1 MNKIALI
8 FKREFIT
15 RIRNKAFI
23 IMTFLGPLL
32 LAGIFIIPMWLE
44 KMQKEEIKKVAVI
57 DETHLLASTIKDYQS
72 YRFTHLPDKTVE
84 EVRENIEELGFDA
97 VLFIPRN
104 IYKSNWA
111 VIYSNAWV
119 DDALKAYVS
128 YVLRRD
134 LEYMAL
140 MKENV
145 DADIIKRVSTPVF
158 VGVQKWSKDG
168 TYIDEESALV
178 KKSAIAFG
186 VAFLLYFFIFIYGVL
201 VLRGVIEEKV
211 NRVVEI
217 VVSSVKPFQLMVSKI
232 LGIGTVGL
240 IQFIV
245 WTVLTIGIVYTA
257 QVTLFSDLYDPTP
270 LPEMGQ
276 VIDVGDTNSN
286 VAANITDID
295 YAVDLFG
302 SLQGI
307 NWTVMISSFVLFF
320 IFGYILYASIFA
332 GIGAIID
339 QETDT
344 QQFVLPVSLPLVLSI
359 LLLQV
364 IISNPDGQLAF
375 WMSLFPLTSPIIMLA
390 RLPFGIPYW
399 QVVLS
404 CTILI
409 LSCWGSIYVSS
420 KMYRAGI
427 LHYGKKMSI
436 SSIVALFKR
445 S

>member
-1 MNKIALI
+1 
-8 FKREFIT
+8 
-15 RIRNKAFI
+15 
-23 IMTFLGPLL
+23 
-32 LAGIFIIPMWLE
+32 
-44 KMQKEEIKKVAVI
+44 V
-57 DETHLLASTIKDYQS
+57 
-72 YRFTHLPDKTVE
+72 
-84 EVRENIEELGFDA
+84 
-97 VLFIPRN
+97 
-104 IYKSNWA
+104 
-111 VIYSNAWV
+111 WV

-145 DADIIKRVSTPVF
+145 DANIIKRVRTPVF

-186 VAFLLYFFIFIYGVL
+186 AAFLLYFFIFIYGVL

-240 IQFIV
+240 IQFVV

-257 QVTLFSDLYDPTP
+257 QVTLFADLYDPTP

-276 VIDVGDTNSN
+276 TID
-286 VAANITDID
+286 AAQSQTQATAKNMADID
-295 YAVDLFG
+295 YAVDLFE

-307 NWTVMISSFVLFF
+307 NWTVMISSFMLFF

-364 IISNPDGQLAF
+364 IIANPDGPLAF
-375 WMSLFPLTSPIIMLA
+375 WMSMFPLTSPIIMLA

-399 QVVLS
+399 QVILS
-404 CTILI
+404 CAILI

-427 LHYGKKMSI
+427 LHYGKKMSV
-436 SSIVALFKR
+436 SSILALFKR